1 MSKKQLKLGAFFNLP
16 GHHFASWRFPTT
28 EPERTLDLNYLVE
41 LAQIAERGKFDTI
54 FFADGFGQELE
65 ENAPSGIKI
74 DPIIIQSALA
84 AVTKNIGLVATV
96 TTTYNEPFQLARKF
110 IGIDHL
116 SKGRAAWN
124 VVTSASDNEAPLFG
138 KDKHLPHADRYER
151 AEEFVDVVRKLWL
164 SIDKEALVIDKESGQ
179 YLDLTKV
186 QPVNHEGKWFKV
198 KGTLDAPTSAQGHP
212 VIVQA
217 GSSEA
222 GKEFAARTAEVI
234 FTAWQT
240 LEEAQAFYRDVKG
253 RLAKYGRNPEDLKIM
268 PGVFITVAKTE
279 EEAIAK
285 RKQLN
290 TYIHPEAG
298 LKYLSHFFGAD
309 LTGYDVDGPL
319 PDHFDGEDETN
330 PRVRANIVRNI
341 AKRENLK
348 TIRELY
354 EFIAGARGHREIV
367 GTPEQIADQ
376 LQEWFENEAADG
388 FNVMAPTFP
397 DGLKDIVDLVIP
409 ELQRRGIFRT
419 EYEGSTLRENLGLK
433 IPANPV
439 IERVGQQV

>member
-1 MSKKQLKLGAFFNLP
+1 MSKKQLKLGAFFSLP
-16 GHHFASWRFPTT
+16 GQHFASWRFPTT
-28 EPERTLDLNYLVE
+28 QPERSLDLDYFIE
-41 LAQIAERGKFDTI
+41 LAKIAERGKFDTI

-65 ENAPSGIKI
+65 ENSPSGIKL

-96 TTTYNEPFQLARKF
+96 TTSYNEPFQLARKF

-124 VVTSASDNEAPLFG
+124 VVTSNSAKEAPLFG
-138 KDKHLPHADRYER
+138 RDKHLAHAERYER
-151 AEEFVDVVRKLWL
+151 AGEFVDVVKKLWQ
-164 SIDKEALVIDKESGQ
+164 SIDKEALVIDKESGK

-186 QPVNHEGKWFKV
+186 HPVNHEGKWFKV
-198 KGTLDAPTSAQGHP
+198 KGTLDAPTSPQGHP
-212 VIVQA
+212 VVVQA

-222 GKEFAARTAEVI
+222 GKELAARTADVV

-240 LEEAQAFYRDVKG
+240 LEEAQAFYRDLKG

-285 RKQLN
+285 RNELN
-290 TYIHPEAG
+290 SYILPEVG
-298 LKYLSHFFGAD
+298 LKYLSFFYGAD
-309 LTGYDVDGPL
+309 LTGYDVEGPL
-319 PDHFDGEDETN
+319 PEHYDVEDETN
-330 PRVRANIVRNI
+330 PNIRANIVRDI
-341 AKRENLK
+341 AKRNNIK

-354 EFIAGARGHREIV
+354 EFIGGGRGHREIV

-376 LQEWFENEAADG
+376 LQEWFENDAADG
-388 FNVMAPTFP
+388 FNVLPPTFP
-397 DGLKDIVDLVIP
+397 DGLNDIVDLVIP

-419 EYEGSTLRENLGLK
+419 EYEGTTLRENLGLK
-433 IPANPV
+433 IPTSSEQNLTV
-439 IERVGQQV
+439 KQ

>member
-1 MSKKQLKLGAFFNLP
+1 MSKKQLKLGAFFYLT
-16 GHHFASWRFPTT
+16 GHHFASWRYPTT
-28 EPERTLDLNYLVE
+28 QPERTLDLDYFVE

-54 FFADGFGQELE
+54 FFADAFGQKLE
-65 ENAPSGIKI
+65 ESGPSGIRI
-74 DPIIIQSALA
+74 DPIIVHAALA
-84 AVTKNIGLVATV
+84 GATKNIGLVATV
-96 TTTYNEPFQLARKF
+96 TTSYNEPFQVARKF

-124 VVTSASDNEAPLFG
+124 VVTSANDNEAPLFG
-138 KDKHLPHADRYER
+138 RDKHLAHAERYER
-151 AEEFVDVVRKLWL
+151 AEEFVDVVKKLWT
-164 SIDKEALVIDKESGQ
+164 SIDKEALVINKESGQ

-222 GKEFAARTAEVI
+222 GKELAARTAEVV
-234 FTAWQT
+234 FTAAQT
-240 LEEAQAFYRDVKG
+240 LEEAQAFYRDLKG
-253 RLAKYGRNPEDLKIM
+253 RLAKYGRESEDLKIM

-279 EEAIAK
+279 AEAIAK
-285 RKQLN
+285 RKELN
-290 TYIHPEAG
+290 SYIHPEAG
-298 LKYLSHFFGAD
+298 VKYLSFIYGTD
-309 LTGYDVDGPL
+309 LSGYDIDGPL
-319 PDHFDGEDETN
+319 PEIEREDKTN
-330 PRVRANIVRNI
+330 PNIRVNIIRDI

-348 TIRELY
+348 TIREIY

-367 GTPEQIADQ
+367 GTPVQIADQ

-388 FNVMAPTFP
+388 FNVMSPTFP
-397 DGLKDIVDLVIP
+397 DGLNDIVDLVIP

-419 EYEGSTLRENLGLK
+419 EYEGTTLRENLGLK
-433 IPANPV
+433 NPT
-439 IERVGQQV
+439 RTLQKQ

>member
-1 MSKKQLKLGAFFNLP
+1 MMSKKQLKLGAFFNVP
-16 GHHFASWRFPTT
+16 GHHFASWRYPTT
-28 EPERTLDLNYLVE
+28 EPERTLDLDYFVE
-41 LAQIAERGKFDTI
+41 LAKIAERGKFDTI
-54 FFADGFGQELE
+54 FFADGFGQDLE
-65 ENAPSGIKI
+65 EYSPSGIKL

-84 AVTKNIGLVATV
+84 AVTKNIGLVATA

-110 IGIDHL
+110 IGLDHF

-124 VVTSASDNEAPLFG
+124 VVTSANEKEALLFG
-138 KDKHLPHADRYER
+138 RKKHVPHAERYER
-151 AEEFVDVVRKLWL
+151 AEEFVDVVKKLWS
-164 SIDKEALVIDKESGQ
+164 SIDKEALVIDKESGK
-179 YLDLTKV
+179 YLDLSKV

-198 KGTLDAPTSAQGHP
+198 KGTLDAPTSPQGYP

-222 GKEFAARTAEVI
+222 GKELAARTADVV

-240 LEEAQAFYRDVKG
+240 LEEAQAFYRDLKG
-253 RLAKYGRNPEDLKIM
+253 RLGKYGRDRDDLKIM
-268 PGVFITVAKTE
+268 PGVYITVGKTR

-285 RKQLN
+285 RKELN
-290 TYIHPEAG
+290 KYIHPKAG

-309 LTGYDVDGPL
+309 LTGYDIDDAL
-319 PDHFDGEDETN
+319 PDHFDGDDETN
-330 PRVRANIVRNI
+330 PRIRANIVRKI
-341 AKRENLK
+341 AERENIK

-397 DGLKDIVDLVIP
+397 DGLNEIVDLVIP

-433 IPANPV
+433 IPTRAV
-439 IERVGQQV
+439 LEQQA

>member
-1 MSKKQLKLGAFFNLP
+1 MSKKQLKLGAFFYLT
-16 GHHFASWRFPTT
+16 GHHFASWRYPTT
-28 EPERTLDLNYLVE
+28 QPERTLDLDYFVE

-54 FFADGFGQELE
+54 FFADAFGQKLE
-65 ENAPSGIKI
+65 ESGPSGIRI
-74 DPIIIQSALA
+74 DPIIVHAALA
-84 AVTKNIGLVATV
+84 GATKNIGLVATV
-96 TTTYNEPFQLARKF
+96 TTSYNEPFQVARKF

-124 VVTSASDNEAPLFG
+124 VVTSANDNEAPLFG
-138 KDKHLPHADRYER
+138 RDKHLAHAERYER
-151 AEEFVDVVRKLWL
+151 AEEFVDVVKKLWT
-164 SIDKEALVIDKESGQ
+164 SIDKEALVINKESGQ

-222 GKEFAARTAEVI
+222 GKELAARTAEVV
-234 FTAWQT
+234 FTAAQT
-240 LEEAQAFYRDVKG
+240 LEEAQAFYRDLKG
-253 RLAKYGRNPEDLKIM
+253 RLAKYGRESEDLKIM

-279 EEAIAK
+279 AEAIAK
-285 RKQLN
+285 RKELN
-290 TYIHPEAG
+290 SYIHPEAG
-298 LKYLSHFFGAD
+298 VKYLSFIYGTD
-309 LTGYDVDGPL
+309 LSGYDIDGPL
-319 PDHFDGEDETN
+319 PEIEREDKTN
-330 PRVRANIVRNI
+330 PNIRVNIIRDI

-348 TIRELY
+348 TIREIY

-367 GTPEQIADQ
+367 GTPVQIADQ

-388 FNVMAPTFP
+388 FNVMSPTFP
-397 DGLKDIVDLVIP
+397 DGLNDIVDLVIP

-419 EYEGSTLRENLGLK
+419 EYEGTTLRENLGLK
-433 IPANPV
+433 NPTHTL
-439 IERVGQQV
+439 QKQ

>member
-1 MSKKQLKLGAFFNLP
+1 MSKKQLKLGAFFNVP
-16 GHHFASWRFPTT
+16 GHHFASWRYPTT
-28 EPERTLDLNYLVE
+28 EPKRTLDLDYFVE
-41 LAQIAERGKFDTI
+41 LAKIAERGKFDTI
-54 FFADGFGQELE
+54 FFADGFGQDLE
-65 ENAPSGIKI
+65 EYSPSGIKL

-96 TTTYNEPFQLARKF
+96 TTSYNEPFQLARKF
-110 IGIDHL
+110 IGLDHL

-124 VVTSASDNEAPLFG
+124 VVTSSSEKEAPLFG
-138 KDKHLPHADRYER
+138 KDKHLPHAERYER

-164 SIDKEALVIDKESGQ
+164 SIDKDALVIDKESGK
-179 YLDLTKV
+179 YLDLSKT

-198 KGTLDAPTSAQGHP
+198 KGTLDAPTSPQVHP

-222 GKEFAARTAEVI
+222 GKELAARTADVV

-240 LEEAQAFYRDVKG
+240 LEEAQAFYRDLKG

-268 PGVFITVAKTE
+268 PGVYITVAETE
-279 EEAIAK
+279 EEAIRK
-285 RKQLN
+285 RKELDS
-290 TYIHPEAG
+290 YIHPKAG

-309 LTGYDVDGPL
+309 LTGYNIDDPL
-319 PDHFDGEDETN
+319 PEYFDGEDETN

-376 LQEWFENEAADG
+376 LQEWFENGAADG

-397 DGLKDIVDLVIP
+397 EGLKDIVDLVIP

-419 EYEGSTLRENLGLK
+419 EYEGTTLRENLGLK
-433 IPANPV
+433 SPKKSGFELHV
-439 IERVGQQV
+439 KL

>member
-1 MSKKQLKLGAFFNLP
+1 MSKRQLKLGAFFNLP
-16 GHHFASWRFPTT
+16 GHHFASWRYPSTQ
-28 EPERTLDLNYLVE
+28 PERTLDLEYFIE
-41 LAQIAERGKFDTI
+41 LAKIAERGKFDTI
-54 FFADGFGQELE
+54 FFADGFGSELQEYS
-65 ENAPSGIKI
+65 PSGIKL
-74 DPIIIQSALA
+74 DPIIIHAALA

-96 TTTYNEPFQLARKF
+96 TTSYNEPFQLARKF

-124 VVTSASDNEAPLFG
+124 VVTSSSEKEAPLFG
-138 KDKHLPHADRYER
+138 RDKHIPHAERYER
-151 AEEFVDVVRKLWL
+151 AEEFVDIVKKLWL
-164 SIDKEALVIDKESGQ
+164 SIDKEALVIDKESGK

-186 QPVNHEGKWFKV
+186 QPVNHEGKWFRV
-198 KGTLDAPTSAQGHP
+198 KGTLDAPTSPQGYP

-217 GSSEA
+217 GSSES
-222 GKEFAARTAEVI
+222 GKELAARTAEVV

-240 LEEAQAFYRDVKG
+240 LEEAQAFYRDLKG

-285 RKQLN
+285 RKELN
-290 TYIHPEAG
+290 SYILPEAG
-298 LKYLSHFFGAD
+298 LKYLSHFYGAD

-319 PDHFDGEDETN
+319 PERLENKDETN
-330 PRVRANIVRNI
+330 PNIRANIVRNI

-354 EFIAGARGHREIV
+354 EFIAGGRGHLEIV
-367 GTPEQIADQ
+367 GTPEQIADH
-376 LQEWFENEAADG
+376 LQEWFDNEAADG

-397 DGLKDIVDLVIP
+397 DGLNDIVDLVIP

-419 EYEGSTLRENLGLK
+419 EYEGTTLRENLGLK
-433 IPANPV
+433 IPTPSVLEHQA
-439 IERVGQQV
+439 

>member
-1 MSKKQLKLGAFFNLP
+1 MSKKQLKLGAFFYLT
-16 GHHFASWRFPTT
+16 GHHFASWRYPTT
-28 EPERTLDLNYLVE
+28 QPERTLDLDYFVE

-54 FFADGFGQELE
+54 FFADAFGQKLE
-65 ENAPSGIKI
+65 ESGPSGIRI
-74 DPIIIQSALA
+74 DPIIVHAALA
-84 AVTKNIGLVATV
+84 GATKNIGLVATV
-96 TTTYNEPFQLARKF
+96 TTSYNEPFQVARKF

-124 VVTSASDNEAPLFG
+124 VVTSANDNEAPLFG
-138 KDKHLPHADRYER
+138 RDKHLAHAERYER
-151 AEEFVDVVRKLWL
+151 AEEFVDVVKKLWT
-164 SIDKEALVIDKESGQ
+164 SIDKEALVINKESGQ

-222 GKEFAARTAEVI
+222 GKELAARTAEVV
-234 FTAWQT
+234 FTAAQT
-240 LEEAQAFYRDVKG
+240 LEEAQAFYRDLKG
-253 RLAKYGRNPEDLKIM
+253 RLAKYGRESEDLKIM

-279 EEAIAK
+279 AEAIAK
-285 RKQLN
+285 RKELN
-290 TYIHPEAG
+290 SYIHPEAG
-298 LKYLSHFFGAD
+298 VKYLSFIYGTD
-309 LTGYDVDGPL
+309 LSGYDIDGPL
-319 PDHFDGEDETN
+319 PEIEREDKTN
-330 PRVRANIVRNI
+330 PNIRVNIIRDI

-348 TIRELY
+348 TIREIY

-388 FNVMAPTFP
+388 FNVMSPTFP
-397 DGLKDIVDLVIP
+397 DGLNDIVDLVIP

-419 EYEGSTLRENLGLK
+419 EYEGTTLRENLGLK
-433 IPANPV
+433 NPTH
-439 IERVGQQV
+439 RLQKQ

>member
-1 MSKKQLKLGAFFNLP
+1 MSKKQLKLGAFFYLT
-16 GHHFASWRFPTT
+16 GHHFASWRYPTT
-28 EPERTLDLNYLVE
+28 QPERTLDLDYFVE

-54 FFADGFGQELE
+54 FFADAFGQKLE
-65 ENAPSGIKI
+65 ESGPSGIRI
-74 DPIIIQSALA
+74 DPSIVHAALA
-84 AVTKNIGLVATV
+84 GATKNIGLVATV
-96 TTTYNEPFQLARKF
+96 TTSYNEPFQVARKF

-124 VVTSASDNEAPLFG
+124 VVTSANDNEAPLFG
-138 KDKHLPHADRYER
+138 RDKHLAHAERYER
-151 AEEFVDVVRKLWL
+151 AEEFVDVVKKLWT
-164 SIDKEALVIDKESGQ
+164 SIDKEALVINKESGQ

-222 GKEFAARTAEVI
+222 GKELAARTAEVV
-234 FTAWQT
+234 FTAAQT
-240 LEEAQAFYRDVKG
+240 LEEAQAFYRDLKG
-253 RLAKYGRNPEDLKIM
+253 RLAKYGRESEDLKIM

-279 EEAIAK
+279 AEAIAK
-285 RKQLN
+285 RKELN
-290 TYIHPEAG
+290 SYIHPEAG
-298 LKYLSHFFGAD
+298 VKYLSFIYGTD
-309 LTGYDVDGPL
+309 LSGYDIDGPL
-319 PDHFDGEDETN
+319 PDIEREDKTN
-330 PRVRANIVRNI
+330 PNIRVNIIRDI

-348 TIRELY
+348 TIREIY

-388 FNVMAPTFP
+388 FNVMSPTFP
-397 DGLKDIVDLVIP
+397 DGLNDIVDLVIP

-419 EYEGSTLRENLGLK
+419 EYEGTTLRENLGLK
-433 IPANPV
+433 NPTH
-439 IERVGQQV
+439 RLQKQ